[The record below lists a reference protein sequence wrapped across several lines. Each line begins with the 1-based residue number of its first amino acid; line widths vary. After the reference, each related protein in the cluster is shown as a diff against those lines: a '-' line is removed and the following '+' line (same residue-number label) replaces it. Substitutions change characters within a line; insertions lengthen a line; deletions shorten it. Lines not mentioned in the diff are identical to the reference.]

1 MFGSET
7 TMTLQPK
14 KLKYRKSFRGKRRGI
29 ATRGNMVAFGQYGL
43 KAMASGW
50 ITSNQIEAARVMI
63 SRQTRKNGKMW
74 IRIFPDK
81 PITGKP
87 NETGMGGGKGD
98 VTNYVSVVRPG
109 RILFEVAG
117 IDEGAAR
124 SVLNEAGNKLPI
136 STRVVGRE

>member
-1 MFGSET
+1 
-7 TMTLQPK
+7 
-14 KLKYRKSFRGKRRGI
+14 
-29 ATRGNMVAFGQYGL
+29 
-43 KAMASGW
+43 
-50 ITSNQIEAARVMI
+50 
-63 SRQTRKNGKMW
+63 
-74 IRIFPDK
+74 
-81 PITGKP
+81 
-87 NETGMGGGKGD
+87 